1 MSCKIPCVAIY
12 GRFYLKLISNEV
24 YCSQGRNHDQLR
36 NEKLEKVAESEKRA
50 AFFFF
55 ACFLQQ
61 SVGGGGRRGRGF
73 EEVEERESFESFEHR
88 GRSAPPLRCPL
99 EEEWGNPERWLGGET
114 PHITWGGGGVSCS
127 WRGRAAC
134 LASKGEILEARC
146 DGE

>member
-1 MSCKIPCVAIY
+1 M
-12 GRFYLKLISNEV
+12 
-24 YCSQGRNHDQLR
+24 
-36 NEKLEKVAESEKRA
+36 AESEKRA

-73 EEVEERESFESFEHR
+73 EEVEEGESFESFEHR
-88 GRSAPPLRCPL
+88 GRSAPPLRCLL